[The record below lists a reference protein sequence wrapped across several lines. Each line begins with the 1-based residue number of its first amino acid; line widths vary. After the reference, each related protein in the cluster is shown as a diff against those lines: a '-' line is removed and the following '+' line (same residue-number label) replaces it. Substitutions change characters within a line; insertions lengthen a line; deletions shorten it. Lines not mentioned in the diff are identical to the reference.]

1 MPVRKP
7 ENPLFFEQNT
17 PVKVTTMGNIIEL
30 QMMQKKNFG
39 CSILNIDKDHYI
51 DLKTGELKE
60 KKHIENRG
68 ESAVSMRATLK
79 RIRELVNTNV
89 TDPSKCLW
97 CTFTYAQED
106 KTPMTDLKR
115 LYGDYK
121 RFWTRFKRY
130 CDKMGY
136 PEPDYLAVAE
146 PQGNTSWHLH
156 TFFVWNEKA
165 PFIPNDADTLKR
177 MKFVPDGTKTM
188 ADLWEQGFTSTKSLN
203 DCDNIGAYFSA
214 YLGDM
219 PLDEVEA
226 LPESERHKAVSCA
239 STIELKKFVD
249 ERGTV
254 KEKKFLKGG
263 RLYLYPP
270 GMNIVR
276 KSKGI
281 KDPEVEMMTQK
292 NAQKKVS
299 AATETFSCEFEIL
312 DDDGV
317 VINAISK
324 RYYNTKRQKKQ

>member
-7 ENPLFFEQNT
+7 ENPLFFELNT
-17 PVKVTTMGNIIEL
+17 PVKVTTMGHIIET

-39 CSILNIDKDHYI
+39 SVIQNIDKDHYL
-51 DLKTGELKE
+51 DLRTGELKE
-60 KKHIENRG
+60 KQHIEHRG
-68 ESAVSMRATLK
+68 EDAYSMRKTLK

-97 CTFTYAQED
+97 STFTYAQED
-106 KTPMTDLKR
+106 KNPMRDLKR

-130 CDKMGY
+130 CSRMNY
-136 PEPDYLAVAE
+136 TEPDYLAVAE
-146 PQGNTSWHLH
+146 PQGSGSWHLH
-156 TFFVWNEKA
+156 VFFIWNEKA

-188 ADLWEQGFTSTKSLN
+188 AELWEQGFTSTKALN

-219 PLDEVEA
+219 PLDEVQA
-226 LPESERHKAVSCA
+226 LPAEQRSACVSCA
-239 STIELKKFVD
+239 SVVETKKFID

-254 KEKKFLKGG
+254 KEKQFLKGG
-263 RLYLYPP
+263 RLFLYPP

-281 KDPEVEMMTQK
+281 KDPVVEMMSQM

-324 RYYNTKRQKKQ
+324 RYYNTKREKKQ